1 MTKPRRAIE
10 QAVEQVVGQAVGQAV
25 DLARRSLT
33 DARGRHRRRRKRRR
47 RTIFKLLKTGL
58 WMMIATFVLVPL
70 MVAGGFFYGALR
82 GLVSAPL
89 ILIAAWS
96 AIAWWMFGR
105 RPPPPKMTVDADLA
119 RLPERTE
126 EWIDR
131 QRALLPAEALGS
143 LESLSAQLESLTPQL
158 EGLDPQQ
165 PAAVELRRLLA
176 DELPELVRGYQ
187 RVPRKLQRAPSLGG
201 SSPERQLIDG
211 LATIDQ
217 QLARIHERLAAED
230 LRALATHNRYLE
242 LKYKGDKIE

>member
-1 MTKPRRAIE
+1 MPPPKRVI
-10 QAVEQVVGQAVGQAV
+10 EQVVGLAVEQAV

-47 RTIFKLLKTGL
+47 RTIFKLLKTGM
-58 WMMIATFVLVPL
+58 WMLIATFVLVPL

-89 ILIAAWS
+89 ILMAAWG

-105 RPPPPKMTVDADLA
+105 RPPPPKMIVNADLA
-119 RLPERTE
+119 QLPERTE
-126 EWIDR
+126 EWIDL
-131 QRALLPAEALGS
+131 QRALLPAEAQGS
-143 LESLSAQLESLTPQL
+143 LESLSAQLESLAPQL

-187 RVPRKLQRAPSLGG
+187 RVPRKLQSAPSLGG

-242 LKYKGDKIE
+242 LKYKSDKVE